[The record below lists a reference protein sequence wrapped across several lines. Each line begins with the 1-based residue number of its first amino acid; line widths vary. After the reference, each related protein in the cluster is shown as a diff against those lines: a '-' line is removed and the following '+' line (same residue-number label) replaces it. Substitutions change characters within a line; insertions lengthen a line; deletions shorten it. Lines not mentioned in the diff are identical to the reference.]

1 MQLQLLFYRQGFKMD
16 LKIFLEKLKKEH
28 EDYINKIN
36 KWKKDLRYNFNE
48 ELVKDIILFLENE
61 IQRHAEKEEE
71 NLTEEI
77 EKIYPDFDAQAI
89 VFAHD
94 VLDEAIEDVKD
105 YYEKYKKDKEYKNKL
120 IKSIEKV
127 FTMIKDHFM
136 EEENFLFPN
145 IYKEEKEWL

>member
-1 MQLQLLFYRQGFKMD
+1 MD

-77 EKIYPDFDAQAI
+77 EKIYTDFDAQAI